1 MLILLQSVPSPLGGD
16 AKPLSTDSSSWL
28 CSLMCVGGLLATPVY
43 SYLAN
48 RHSRKL
54 TGYLVGLPDV
64 IGWLM
69 IATARSKTTLFTG
82 RLFLGE
88 RGMGKD
94 LRSLPSGFGSAG
106 STILCPL
113 YVLEIVEDDTRGSL
127 GTFLVLFTNGGILFA
142 YVLGTYLSYT
152 TFSTICL
159 AAPIVFMAA
168 FYWMPESPV
177 YLFNQK
183 NPAEAR
189 KALMWLWGG
198 DLIAVEQEMMK
209 LAEATD
215 AVKEN
220 HSTKSSFIKNLTSK
234 ATLRGL
240 LIGVGLMVNNQ
251 LSGIF
256 AVLSYT
262 VNIFQ
267 TTWFGIIVKS
277 DVLSRATAERRELT
291 VIIPSTLR
299 EGSWFDTVPLDTARA
314 CCPTGPSS
322 TDPSLISSS
331 TGPQIRISYT
341 SYWFCFQDAG
351 SDISPNL
358 CTIIIGVLQL
368 FGVYLTSTLVDRA
381 GRKILLIVSNVASA
395 ISLAALGGFF
405 FLKGH
410 GYNVAHLGWLPI
422 TNLSIY
428 VVGIALGVSS
438 NPFIVINEIFTPEI
452 RGFAVTVCICLLNAL
467 AFLITRFFTDLNTI
481 IGVDG
486 CYWFFAFCCLSSTF
500 FCYFVVPETKKK
512 SLYMIQKELA
522 GEEITFKRADERF
535 RTHV

>member
-1 MLILLQSVPSPLGGD
+1 MEDSTTQLDDVSARKGRIRLPQYLAASSVNLSAFATGVVIGWPSPMLILLQSVPSPLGGD
-16 AKPLSTDSSSWL
+16 AKPLSIDSSSWL

-64 IGWLM
+64 IGWIM
-69 IATARSKTTLFTG
+69 VATARSKTTLFTG
-82 RLFLGE
+82 RLFL
-88 RGMGKD
+88 
-94 LRSLPSGFGSAG
+94 GFGSAG

-159 AAPIVFMAA
+159 GAPIVFMAA

-177 YLFNQK
+177 YLYNQK
-183 NPAEAR
+183 NPEAAR

-198 DLIAVEQEMMK
+198 DLIAVEQEMTK
-209 LAEATD
+209 LAEATENM
-215 AVKEN
+215 KEI

-234 ATLRGL
+234 GTLRGL
-240 LIGVGLMVNNQ
+240 LIGIGLMVNNQ

-262 VNIFQ
+262 VNI
-267 TTWFGIIVKS
+267 
-277 DVLSRATAERRELT
+277 
-291 VIIPSTLR
+291 
-299 EGSWFDTVPLDTARA
+299 
-314 CCPTGPSS
+314 
-322 TDPSLISSS
+322 
-331 TGPQIRISYT
+331 
-341 SYWFCFQDAG
+341 FQDAG

-428 VVGIALGVSS
+428 VVGIALGVGS
-438 NPFIVINEIFTPEI
+438 NPFIVINEIFTPDI

-467 AFLITRFFTDLNTI
+467 AFLVTRFFTDLNTI

-535 RTHV
+535 RVHA

>member
-1 MLILLQSVPSPLGGD
+1 MYYIYMYIIYISLHRFGIFPVNLSAFATGVVIGWPSPMLILLQSVPSPLGGD

-82 RLFLGE
+82 RLFL
-88 RGMGKD
+88 
-94 LRSLPSGFGSAG
+94 GFGSAG

-215 AVKEN
+215 TVKEN
-220 HSTKSSFIKNLTSK
+220 HSTKSSFVKNLTSK
-234 ATLRGL
+234 ATMRGL

-262 VNIFQ
+262 VNI
-267 TTWFGIIVKS
+267 
-277 DVLSRATAERRELT
+277 
-291 VIIPSTLR
+291 
-299 EGSWFDTVPLDTARA
+299 
-314 CCPTGPSS
+314 
-322 TDPSLISSS
+322 
-331 TGPQIRISYT
+331 
-341 SYWFCFQDAG
+341 FQDAG

-428 VVGIALGVSS
+428 VVGIALGVGS

-535 RTHV
+535 RTHI